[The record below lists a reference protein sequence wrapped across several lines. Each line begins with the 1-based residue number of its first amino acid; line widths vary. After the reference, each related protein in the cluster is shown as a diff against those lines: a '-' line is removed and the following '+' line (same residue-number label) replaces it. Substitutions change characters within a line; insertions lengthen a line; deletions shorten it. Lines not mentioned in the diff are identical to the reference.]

1 MTPKLPFHPTGKVRG
16 HLLGKLGNGPLPNE
30 PRRNDPTARIAESRL
45 RGGEESRSLPYRNI
59 GTTVVGTERTGQV
72 LVPTMQLL

>member
-1 MTPKLPFHPTGKVRG
+1 MTHNIPTLPFRPTGKVRN
-16 HLLGKLGNGPLPNE
+16 LKLGNGPMTQE

-45 RGGEESRSLPYRNI
+45 RGGEEQRSLPYRGL
-59 GTTVVGTERTGQV
+59 GTTIVGTPRTGQV